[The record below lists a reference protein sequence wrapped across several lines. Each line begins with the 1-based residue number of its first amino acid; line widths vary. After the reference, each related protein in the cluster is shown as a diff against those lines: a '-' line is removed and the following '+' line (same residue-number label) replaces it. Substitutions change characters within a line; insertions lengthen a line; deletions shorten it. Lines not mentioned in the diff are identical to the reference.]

1 MPSHA
6 WPHSII
12 LLSQSALP
20 APTKL
25 WAATGS
31 DWYTLGLA
39 GSQHPLRSPSRH
51 PRGMQKAGPL
61 EYCWLWA
68 TRRCVDVSVCVCLCV
83 CMGVVYI
90 CVCMCVHVYVCH
102 SVCLCVHVCLDCEII
117 RHLTFSVKYK
127 LEGPFCYSRIKSFQ
141 RERGKTADWDYSPS
155 LLNSLSVF
163 KSSSWKLGKVPETQE
178 SADS

>member
-1 MPSHA
+1 MGSYRVRLVYVGFSWKPTSTQVPQQTSQRYA
-6 WPHSII
+6 KSWASGI
-12 LLSQSALP
+12 LLAL
-20 APTKL
+20 
-25 WAATGS
+25 GN
-31 DWYTLGLA
+31 
-39 GSQHPLRSPSRH
+39 Q
-51 PRGMQKAGPL
+51 
-61 EYCWLWA
+61 E
-68 TRRCVDVSVCVCLCV
+68 VCGCLCV

-141 RERGKTADWDYSPS
+141 RERGKTADWNYSLS